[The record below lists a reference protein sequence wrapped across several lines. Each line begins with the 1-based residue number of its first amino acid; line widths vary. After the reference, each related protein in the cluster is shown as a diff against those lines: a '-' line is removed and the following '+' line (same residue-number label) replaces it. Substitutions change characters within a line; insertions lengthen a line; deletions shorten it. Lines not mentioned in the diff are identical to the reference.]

1 MNTEIIKGIEALK
14 NQYRKAKIMCGD
26 FRGMRNK
33 IEIAENNGINPMQ
46 VMFMAMGGAK
56 GRIGQDVG
64 KVEVITE
71 VYEHEDSAGWV
82 EYNMADFLKNIK
94 TYTGKVRIEFTCN
107 EWNKKGTD
115 RDTRTLFEIEYI
127 N

>member
-1 MNTEIIKGIEALK
+1 MKLITGIDNLK
-14 NQYRKAKIMCGD
+14 KQYRKAKVMCGD
-26 FRGMRNK
+26 FRGIKNK
-33 IEIAENNGINPMQ
+33 FEFDNIINPMET
-46 VMFMAMGGAK
+46 MFMAMGGMK
-56 GRIGQDVG
+56 GRIGQDIG

-82 EYNMADFLKNIK
+82 EYNMADFIKNIK
-94 TYTGKVRIEFTCN
+94 TYTGKVRVEFTCN

-115 RDTRTLFEIEYI
+115 RDTRTLFEIEYV

>member
-1 MNTEIIKGIEALK
+1 METIQGIEALK

-26 FRGMRNK
+26 FRGLKNK
-33 IEIAENNGINPMQ
+33 VELAELNGINPMQ
-46 VMFMAMGGAK
+46 IIFMSMGGAK
-56 GRIGQDVG
+56 GRIGQDIG

-71 VYEHEDSAGWV
+71 VFESEDSAGWM
-82 EYNMADFLKNIK
+82 EYNMKNFIENIK

-107 EWNKKGTD
+107 EWNKTGTD
-115 RDTRTLFEIEYI
+115 RNTRTLFEIEYI